1 MKYGYI
7 ALALLLAN
15 TLKLVRAILLCLHRD
30 EGRVTW

>member
-1 MKYGYI
+1 MKYGY
-7 ALALLLAN
+7 LALSLLPAN

>member
-1 MKYGYI
+1 MKYGYL

-15 TLKLVRAILLCLHRD
+15 TLKLVRAILLCFQRD